1 MHKQNKQLTPLTAKR
16 SSSGDQSK
24 LQRLR
29 AFLERHRLAAILICG
44 VLLVFIGCA
53 AAFYLTYQP
62 PVVSTDHTPIARK
75 KKAEPVKYYSQLN
88 GVEVADE
95 AAVTK
100 PVTAVMIENSP
111 DSRPQSGIKQ
121 AEVVYEA
128 VAEGG
133 ITRFLCLYQQNKPG
147 LVGPV
152 RSLRMYYVDW
162 LAPYQASVAHV
173 GGSAASLAEIRNGS
187 YRDIDQFFNAGSYWR
202 TRDRYAP
209 HNVYTNFEKLDAL
222 NAAKGYNN
230 SQFSGQARVDG
241 KASEQPNATSVDLNF
256 SSAWYNTHYDYD
268 AGSNTY
274 ARSIGGAASNDRE
287 EGRIAPSVVI
297 AMRVDETTVR
307 EDGWRQSIVTVGSDV
322 ANIFQ
327 NGTAIEATWRKGSRS
342 EPIRF
347 FGADGQE
354 IALNRG
360 QTWIGAVAN
369 NEGSVVW
376 R

>member
-95 AAVTK
+95 VAVTK

-121 AEVVYEA
+121 AEAVYEA

-173 GGSAASLAEIRNGS
+173 GGSAAALAEIRNGS

-202 TRDRYAP
+202 ARDRYAP

-222 NAAKGYNN
+222 NAAKGHNN

-307 EDGWRQSIVTVGSDV
+307 EDGWRQSIVTVGSGV

-369 NEGSVVW
+369 NGGSVVW

>member
-121 AEVVYEA
+121 A
-128 VAEGG
+128 
-133 ITRFLCLYQQNKPG
+133 
-147 LVGPV
+147 
-152 RSLRMYYVDW
+152 
-162 LAPYQASVAHV
+162 
-173 GGSAASLAEIRNGS
+173 
-187 YRDIDQFFNAGSYWR
+187 
-202 TRDRYAP
+202 
-209 HNVYTNFEKLDAL
+209 
-222 NAAKGYNN
+222 
-230 SQFSGQARVDG
+230 
-241 KASEQPNATSVDLNF
+241 
-256 SSAWYNTHYDYD
+256 
-268 AGSNTY
+268 
-274 ARSIGGAASNDRE
+274 
-287 EGRIAPSVVI
+287 
-297 AMRVDETTVR
+297 
-307 EDGWRQSIVTVGSDV
+307 
-322 ANIFQ
+322 
-327 NGTAIEATWRKGSRS
+327 RS
-342 EPIRF
+342 EEHTSELQSR
-347 FGADGQE
+347 
-354 IALNRG
+354 
-360 QTWIGAVAN
+360 
-369 NEGSVVW
+369 
-376 R
+376 

>member
-44 VLLVFIGCA
+44 VLLIFIGCA

-62 PVVSTDHTPIARK
+62 PVAQLDHTPIARK
-75 KKAEPVKYYSQLN
+75 KKSEPVKYYSQLN
-88 GVEVADE
+88 GIEIADE

-202 TRDRYAP
+202 ARDRYAP

-268 AGSNTY
+268 ANSNTY
-274 ARSIGGAASNDRE
+274 ARSVGGAASNDRE

-307 EDGWRQSIVTVGSDV
+307 EDGWRQSIVTVGSGV

-327 NGTAIEATWRKGSRS
+327 NGTVTEATWRKGSRT

-369 NEGSVVW
+369 SGGSVAW

>member
-44 VLLVFIGCA
+44 VLLIFIGCA

-95 AAVTK
+95 ATVTK

-173 GGSAASLAEIRNGS
+173 GGSAAALAEIRNGS

-230 SQFSGQARVDG
+230 SQFSGQARADG

-307 EDGWRQSIVTVGSDV
+307 EDGWRQSIVTVGSGV

-327 NGTAIEATWRKGSRS
+327 NGTAIEATWRKVSRS

-369 NEGSVVW
+369 NGGNVAW

>member
-173 GGSAASLAEIRNGS
+173 GGSAAALAEIRNGS

-202 TRDRYAP
+202 ARDRYAP

-222 NAAKGYNN
+222 NAAKGHNN

-241 KASEQPNATSVDLNF
+241 KASEQPNATSIDINF
-256 SSAWYNTHYDYD
+256 SGPLYNTHYDYD
-268 AGSNTY
+268 KASNSY
-274 ARSIGGAASNDRE
+274 LRSIGGAASNDRE

-307 EDGWRQSIVTVGSDV
+307 EDGWRQSIVTVGSGV

-369 NEGSVVW
+369 NGGSVVW

>member
-268 AGSNTY
+268 TGSNTY
-274 ARSIGGAASNDRE
+274 ARSIGGTASNDRE

-307 EDGWRQSIVTVGSDV
+307 EDGWRQSIVTVGSGV

-327 NGTAIEATWRKGSRS
+327 NGTTIEATWRKGSRS